1 MLKLSLHGPWQSFR
15 AAGGWGSQNF

>member
-1 MLKLSLHGPWQSFR
+1 VKLTLYRSGQALR